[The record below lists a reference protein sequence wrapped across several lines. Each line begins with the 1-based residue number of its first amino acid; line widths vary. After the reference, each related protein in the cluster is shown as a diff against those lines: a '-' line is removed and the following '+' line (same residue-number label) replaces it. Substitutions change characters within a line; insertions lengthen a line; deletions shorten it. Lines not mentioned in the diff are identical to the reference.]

1 MAKSP
6 TCSES
11 TNYFSRVEYNLGT
24 HSYGAFYENLPFETA
39 RQLKSKLEFHFTPKH
54 GSWLNI
60 AEMEFSALSRQ
71 CLDRRIGSQSFLES
85 EVLTWERRRN
95 EKAIKVSWSFT
106 TDKARVTLKNRYGEV
121 GTFDT

>member
-39 RQLKSKLEFHFTPKH
+39 RQLKNKLEFHFTPKH

-85 EVLTWERRRN
+85 EVLIWERRRN
-95 EKAIKVSWSFT
+95 EKAIKVSGSFT

-121 GTFDT
+121 GPFDT